1 MRRRIRGDR
10 RPRKY
15 RRRAGRTAPHPG
27 PPREPAPGRR
37 DERLGFLLIVR
48 CALASAVVAFALFDG
63 HSLGAGLTKIGVP
76 CVLFLA
82 AAGAVEWYRRRGSSA
97 ATHVD
102 QAMLVADSLF
112 LVAVT
117 CPRGSAESP
126 GRPVP
131 DPDRVGDH
139 PGRQPH
145 GPAHRAVELLAVPDH
160 LCVLSDQRDRRA
172 LRVHAARPTSGR
184 AVA

>member
-1 MRRRIRGDR
+1 VPDAPGGFGVTEASEVPAAGWADCAAS
-10 RPRKY
+10 RPSTRTGSWP
-15 RRRAGRTAPHPG
+15 AWRTA
-27 PPREPAPGRR
+27 RFPAHRALRASQRGG
-37 DERLGFLLIVR
+37 GFR
-48 CALASAVVAFALFDG
+48 AFDG

-117 CPRGSAESP
+117 LPGGGVRSPWSACS
-126 GRPVP
+126 
-131 DPDRVGDH
+131 
-139 PGRQPH
+139 
-145 GPAHRAVELLAVPDH
+145 
-160 LCVLSDQRDRRA
+160 
-172 LRVHAARPTSGR
+172 
-184 AVA
+184 